1 MAKNVVITG
10 ANRGLGLEL
19 VRCYQAAGALV
30 HAGCRRPAAAMELSE
45 LAPASIAAL
54 DVTEPASVVAF
65 GAAVAAECGSID
77 LLINNAGLNATAFGA
92 DRELVGPFDIDPEH
106 FMGEIRANA
115 VGPMLVTRAL
125 LEPLRANG
133 GAIVLNVSSQLGA
146 MSFGARAG
154 NDIGYNASK
163 AALNMVSVRSADLL
177 TDDGVAV
184 VAMHPG
190 WLRTDMGGA
199 QAALDPAETAEAI
212 LATVGRLGP
221 EDSGTFIRWDGTVH
235 EW

>member
-19 VRCYQAAGALV
+19 VRGYQAAGAVV
-30 HAGCRRPAAAMELSE
+30 HAGCRHPAAATDLSE
-45 LAPASIAAL
+45 LAPASITAL

-65 GAAVAAECGSID
+65 GAAVAAACGSID

-106 FMGEIRANA
+106 FMAEVQANA

-125 LEPLRANG
+125 LEPLRADG
-133 GAIVLNVSSQLGA
+133 GGMVLNISSQLGA
-146 MSFGARAG
+146 MSFGASAG

-190 WLRTDMGGA
+190 WLRTDMGGP
-199 QAALDPAETAEAI
+199 QAALDPTETAETI

-221 EDSGTFIRWDGTVH
+221 DDSGTFIRWDGTVH